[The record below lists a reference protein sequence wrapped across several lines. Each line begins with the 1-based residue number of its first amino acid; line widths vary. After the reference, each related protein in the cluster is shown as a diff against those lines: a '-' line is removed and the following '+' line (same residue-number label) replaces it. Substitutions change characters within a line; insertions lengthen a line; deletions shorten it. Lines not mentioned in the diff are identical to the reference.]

1 MKRKK
6 RMWSAAVCVLCT
18 AALISGCTG
27 NNSLEST
34 EATSEKTVQDASQAV
49 TNLDQIDN
57 SKWQYNE
64 EDDVYYQLGI
74 VYCENPAD
82 TEYEELAVIVPAAYM
97 NATEN
102 SDGSYTCT
110 VNEEGEI
117 NGYTASTA
125 PVVFPVNTPGYSAQ
139 SPMTEYSSVSEY
151 TSAGFVYVHAG
162 CRGRDA
168 GAPAGV
174 TDLKAAIR
182 YIRYNDGNIA
192 GDMDSIFTFGMSGG
206 GAQSALVGVTGDS
219 SLYDDYLKAIG
230 AVQGVSDSVLG
241 SQGWCPITSLDSAD
255 EAYEWMMGT
264 TRSGLSD
271 EEQTI
276 SDSLTAAYAEYINSL
291 GLTDTEGNS
300 LTLEESSD
308 GRYQSGSYYVSA

>member
-6 RMWSAAVCVLCT
+6 RMWSAAVCMLCT

-27 NNSLEST
+27 NSSLEAT
-34 EATSEKTVQDASQAV
+34 EETSEQTGSEQDHASQAV
-49 TNLDQIDN
+49 TNLDQIDS

-74 VYCENPAD
+74 VYCEYPAD

-110 VNEEGEI
+110 VSEEGEI

-151 TSAGFVYVHAG
+151 TSVLNLLKVYNI
-162 CRGRDA
+162 
-168 GAPAGV
+168 
-174 TDLKAAIR
+174 LQFLF
-182 YIRYNDGNIA
+182 YIFALLEYHLIH
-192 GDMDSIFTFGMSGG
+192 MS
-206 GAQSALVGVTGDS
+206 L
-219 SLYDDYLKAIG
+219 
-230 AVQGVSDSVLG
+230 
-241 SQGWCPITSLDSAD
+241 
-255 EAYEWMMGT
+255 
-264 TRSGLSD
+264 
-271 EEQTI
+271 
-276 SDSLTAAYAEYINSL
+276 IN
-291 GLTDTEGNS
+291 G
-300 LTLEESSD
+300 
-308 GRYQSGSYYVSA
+308 